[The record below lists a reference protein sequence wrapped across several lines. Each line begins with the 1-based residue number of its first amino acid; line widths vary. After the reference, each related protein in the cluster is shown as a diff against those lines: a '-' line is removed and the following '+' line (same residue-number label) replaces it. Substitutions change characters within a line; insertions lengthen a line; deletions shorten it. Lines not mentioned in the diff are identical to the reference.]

1 MNLPYSFIQIIQ
13 YKLYIVLSYIVITH
27 YCVLLFI
34 AIMYMSYCNLIS
46 LSVMC

>member
-13 YKLYIVLSYIVITH
+13 YMLYIVLSYVVITH
-27 YCVLLFI
+27 YVLLFI
-34 AIMYMSYCNLIS
+34 AIMYISYCNLIS